1 VQDRTAADFDAF
13 NALVIDEFRSNGGRV
28 AADGV
33 QAPVILLHH
42 RGRRTGS
49 ERVVPVAYLE
59 VENGWA
65 IFGSRGGSKWQPD
78 WYLNLLAEPDTTV
91 ETAEGRVA
99 VRAREVTGPAR
110 DRLWARHKQLH
121 PEWNEYEKQAYPRVI
136 PVLVL
141 ERRLRSQVP
150 VASSAATADSASAGA
165 GSAAGSAGTSGS
177 CPSVS

>member
-1 VQDRTAADFDAF
+1 VQDRTPADFDEF
-13 NALVIDEFRSNGGRV
+13 NAQVIDEFRSNDGRV
-28 AADGV
+28 DVAPV

-42 RGRRTGS
+42 RGRKTGR

-65 IFGSRGGSKWQPD
+65 VFGSRGGSRWQPD
-78 WYLNLLAEPDTTV
+78 WYLNLVAEPDTTV
-91 ETAEGRVA
+91 ETAEGHVA
-99 VRAREVTGPAR
+99 VRARQVTGPER
-110 DRLWARHKQLH
+110 DRLWTRHKQLH

-141 ERRLRSQVP
+141 ERRLRCQVP
-150 VASSAATADSASAGA
+150 AASSAATADSASAGA